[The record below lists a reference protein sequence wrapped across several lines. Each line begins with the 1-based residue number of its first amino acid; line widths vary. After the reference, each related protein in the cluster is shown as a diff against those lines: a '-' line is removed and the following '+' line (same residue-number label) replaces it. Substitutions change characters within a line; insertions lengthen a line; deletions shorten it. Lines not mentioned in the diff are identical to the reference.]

1 MRGWFDKKGRE
12 DDIVVSTRIRLAR
25 NLADTPFPAKWD
37 AETAKTVTDKIKAAA
52 ANSGH
57 EFEFLNLDNAPTL
70 NKQALVEEHVMSR
83 EMLSGTNKALLLS
96 KDGCVSVMIGEE
108 DDIRLQVIAPGLDLD
123 GAYQTADA
131 LDDALGARLDYA
143 FDEQFGYLTRCPTN
157 VGTGMRASVMLH
169 LPALELAGRMGQL
182 TGEVGKLGLTIR
194 GLYGEGSDSKGS
206 LYQLS
211 NQITLGISEEQTLS
225 KLKNITMQI
234 IETERSLRKR
244 LLEHTPDDLSDT
256 LWRALGT
263 LKYARKLTSAE
274 CESLLS
280 KVKLGIDLAI
290 IKDVARDTVTRLMIT
305 SEPAHIALAAGR
317 ELSPAERDKYRAD
330 YMRKTLT
337 ETE

>member
-1 MRGWFDKKGRE
+1 MRGWFDKKGAE
-12 DDIVVSTRIRLAR
+12 DDVVVSTRIRLAR
-25 NLADTPFPAKWD
+25 NLTDTPFPAKWD
-37 AETAKTVTDKIKAAA
+37 EETAKTVTEKIKSA
-52 ANSGH
+52 ANASGH
-57 EFEFLNLDNAPTL
+57 EFEFLNLDNAPVL

-83 EMLSGTNKALLLS
+83 EMLSGKYKALLLS

-108 DDIRLQVIAPGLDLD
+108 DDIRLQVIAPGLSLD
-123 GAYQTADA
+123 NAYQTADA
-131 LDDALGARLDYA
+131 LDDALGEKLDYA

-169 LPALELAGRMGQL
+169 LPALEIAGRMGQL
-182 TGEVGKLGLTIR
+182 AGEVGKLGLTIR

-225 KLKNITMQI
+225 KLKNITAQI
-234 IETERSLRKR
+234 IETERGLRKR
-244 LLEHTPDDLSDT
+244 LVDNTPDDLADT

-280 KVKLGIDLAI
+280 KLKLGVDLNIINDVPRDAI
-290 IKDVARDTVTRLMIT
+290 TRLMIT

-317 ELSPAERDKYRAD
+317 ELSAAERDQHRAEL
-330 YMRKTLT
+330 MRKTLS
-337 ETE
+337 EVQ